1 LAITNDSE
9 YGLSGS
15 VFSSSRE
22 RGLAFAADV
31 RAGSFNVNGGLF
43 YGADA
48 PYGGYKASGIGRQ
61 NGIEGFEQYLET
73 KTIGYL

>member
-1 LAITNDSE
+1 MD
-9 YGLSGS
+9 
-15 VFSSSRE
+15 
-22 RGLAFAADV
+22 FADRV
-31 RAGSFNVNGGLF
+31 RAGSFSINGGLF

-48 PYGGYKASGIGRQ
+48 PYGGYKSSGIGRQ